1 MSFLE
6 EESEQTQG
14 SPAWHKWRSRHIGA
28 SEVSA
33 ILGESDFM
41 SAYDLWLIKTG
52 QKEAFKGNWAT
63 QRGTDAEPEIRR
75 LYEELYGV
83 KLTAPVMEYPYWP
96 ILSASLDGY
105 SEEMVLVVE
114 FKYPSKAKHEMAERG
129 IVPETYR
136 AQIQAQLLVSG
147 CGTAHYVSYNGKEI
161 AVVVVKENKE
171 YQGRILAACQIFWQ
185 QVESKTPPAGSPVF
199 LESDTLETLA
209 ARYKELDRIAART
222 DDEMKLI
229 KQKLDELVQEDK
241 AKFYGLSLTRSERQG
256 AVDYGKIPELR
267 GVDLNLYRK
276 SPTKVLTIKVS
287 E

>member
-1 MSFLE
+1 
-6 EESEQTQG
+6 
-14 SPAWHKWRSRHIGA
+14 
-28 SEVSA
+28 
-33 ILGESDFM
+33 M

-256 AVDYGKIPELR
+256 TVDYGKIPELR

>member
-129 IVPETYR
+129 FVPETYR

-147 CGTAHYVSYNGKEI
+147 CGTAHSVSYNGKEL

-256 AVDYGKIPELR
+256 TVDYGKIPELR